1 MQKSHEMAQSPD
13 GVGLTGETD
22 LQSQPIQ
29 KEPAN
34 CIDPA
39 VTERLRLVVREA
51 GGHGRISEKSGITS
65 RTLSNLLAGQEPK
78 LSQLLAIARTC
89 DVRLEWLA
97 IGVEPMRLG
106 DQTPKAAPASATV
119 PATAAAF
126 LDMDDLAVA
135 FDGARR
141 AFALRG
147 QSNPDALRLM
157 QLTIVLYDSARA
169 ALAQDHPQEHPQ
181 QSASVAPKQ
190 P

>member
-1 MQKSHEMAQSPD
+1 MAQVSD
-13 GVGLTGETD
+13 SVALIGENGP
-22 LQSQPIQ
+22 QGQPIQ

-39 VTERLRLVVREA
+39 VTERLRVAVKDA
-51 GGHGRISEKSGITS
+51 GGHGRVSEQSGITS

-97 IGVEPMRLG
+97 TGIEPMRPG
-106 DQTPKAAPASATV
+106 GQTPKAAPATAMV
-119 PATAAAF
+119 PATAATF
-126 LDMDDLAVA
+126 LDMEDLAVA

-157 QLTIVLYDSARA
+157 QLTVVLYDSARA
-169 ALAQDHPQEHPQ
+169 ALAQDHPEGHPE
-181 QSASVAPKQ
+181 QSAPVAPDRS
-190 P
+190 